1 MKIGIVGLPLSGK
14 TTLYNAITGAH
25 VDTAAF
31 MGGKTEAHQSVV
43 HVPDERL
50 EKLNAIFVPQKK
62 TPANINYI
70 DLAGLN
76 PGEQKKGGFSDN
88 FLGLIR
94 TVDAIL
100 VVVRVFEDEN
110 IPHPQNSIDPKRDI
124 DLVESEFIISDL
136 SIIENRMHR
145 LQKQLKV
152 KKDDH
157 DVREYALLEKYKAF
171 LEDEKPLRLLDI
183 PHDEELMIRGYQF
196 LTLKPLII
204 AVNISETDIGNEKKI
219 IESFQDRMNQKKCTV
234 IAISAQIEMEIQQL
248 SEEEAKTFRD
258 DLGIEFSAMDKLI
271 RTSYELLGLVSFFTV
286 GSDEVRAWTVEKNT
300 HAPQAAGAIHTD
312 FERGFIRAEI
322 VFYDD
327 FIERGTMAKCKSDGL
342 VRLEGKDYIVKDG
355 DIINFRFA
363 I

>member
-1 MKIGIVGLPLSGK
+1 MKTGIVGLPLSGK

-31 MGGKTEAHQSVV
+31 MSGKTEAHQSIVF
-43 HVPDERL
+43 VPDERL
-50 EKLNAIFVPQKK
+50 EKLNTIFTPKKK
-62 TPANINYI
+62 TPASINYI

-76 PGEQKKGGFSDN
+76 PGDQKKGGFSDN
-88 FLGLIR
+88 FLGMIR

-100 VVVRVFEDEN
+100 VVVRAFEDEN
-110 IPHPQNSIDPKRDI
+110 VPHPLNSIDPKRDI

-145 LQKQLKV
+145 LQKQMKA
-152 KKDDH
+152 KKNDH
-157 DVREYALLEKYKAF
+157 DVREYAMLEKYKAF
-171 LEDEKPLRLLDI
+171 LEDEKSLRLLDI
-183 PHDEELMIRGYQF
+183 PQDEELMIRGYQF

-204 AVNISETDIGNEKKI
+204 VVNISESDIGNQEQI
-219 IESFQDRMNQKKCTV
+219 IESFQGYMNQTLCTV
-234 IAISAQIEMEIQQL
+234 LMISAQIEMEIQQL

-258 DLGIEFSAMDKLI
+258 DLGIEFSAMDQLI

-286 GSDEVRAWTVEKNT
+286 GSDEVRAWTIKKNT
-300 HAPQAAGAIHTD
+300 QAPQAAGAIHTD
-312 FERGFIRAEI
+312 FERGFIRAEV

-327 FIERGTMAKCKSDGL
+327 FIQRGNMVQCKSDGL
-342 VRLEGKDYIVKDG
+342 VKLEGKDYIVRDG

-363 I
+363 V

>member
-25 VDTAAF
+25 VDTTAF
-31 MGGKTEAHQSVV
+31 MSGKTEAHQSVV

-50 EKLNAIFVPQKK
+50 EKLNTIFVPKKK
-62 TPANINYI
+62 TPATINYI

-76 PGEQKKGGFSDN
+76 PTEQKKGGFSDS

-100 VVVRVFEDEN
+100 VVVRAFEDEN
-110 IPHPQNSIDPKRDI
+110 ISHPQNSIDPKRDI

-145 LQKQLKV
+145 LQKQMKN
-152 KKDDH
+152 KKNDQ
-157 DVREYALLEKYKAF
+157 DVRESALLEKYKAY

-196 LTLKPLII
+196 LTLKPII
-204 AVNISETDIGNEKKI
+204 IVVNISESDIANEKKI
-219 IESFQDRMNQKKCTV
+219 IDSFQERMNQALTMV
-234 IAISAQIEMEIQQL
+234 LTISAQIEMEIQQL
-248 SEEEAKTFRD
+248 SEEEAETFRD
-258 DLGIEFSAMDKLI
+258 DLGIKSSAMDKLI
-271 RTSYELLGLVSFFTV
+271 RTSYDLLGLVSFFTV
-286 GSDEVRAWTVEKNT
+286 GSDEVRAWTVKKNT

-327 FIERGTMAKCKSDGL
+327 FIERGNMAQCKSDGL
-342 VRLEGKDYIVKDG
+342 VRLEGKDYIVRDG

>member
-14 TTLYNAITGAH
+14 TTLYNALTGAH
-25 VDTAAF
+25 VNTTAY
-31 MGGKTEAHQSVV
+31 MSGKTEAHQAVV

-50 EKLNAIFVPQKK
+50 EMLNNIYVPRKK
-62 TPANINYI
+62 TPAIISYI

-76 PGEQKKGGFSDN
+76 PTEQKKGGFSDN

-100 VVVRVFEDEN
+100 LVVRAFENEN

-124 DLVESEFIISDL
+124 EIVEAEFILGDL
-136 SIIENRMHR
+136 SIIENRMRR
-145 LQKQLKV
+145 LQKQMKT
-152 KKDDH
+152 KKNDQ
-157 DVREYALLEKYKAF
+157 DVREYALLEKYKVY

-204 AVNISETDIGNEKKI
+204 VLNINESDITNEDKI
-219 IESFQDRMNQKKCTV
+219 LESFQDRMNQSFTTFL
-234 IAISAQIEMEIQQL
+234 AISAQIEMEIQQL
-248 SEEEAKTFRD
+248 ADEEAEMFRN
-258 DLGIEFSAMDKLI
+258 DLGIKHSAMDKLI

-286 GSDEVRAWTVEKNT
+286 ESDEVRAWTIRKNT

-312 FERGFIRAEI
+312 FEQGFIRAEV

-327 FIERGTMAKCKSDGL
+327 FIEHGTMAKCKSEGL

-355 DIINFRFA
+355 DIIKFRFA